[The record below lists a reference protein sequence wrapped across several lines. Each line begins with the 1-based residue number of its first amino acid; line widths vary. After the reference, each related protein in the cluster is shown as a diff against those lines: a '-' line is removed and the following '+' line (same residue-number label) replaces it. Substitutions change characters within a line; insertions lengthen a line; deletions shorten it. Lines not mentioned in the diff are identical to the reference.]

1 VSTTVDTRIAE
12 RRHQVREAWAR
23 RRLRWVVAGAGVVLL
38 GAVAYAALDS
48 PWLAVRHIEV
58 SGADRSPVGALL
70 GEAGVTP
77 GTPTIRVRPGAVAA
91 ILESNPWVAKAEVTV
106 TWPGTVG
113 VTVEER
119 VPAAWVDTGDRWVL
133 VAVDG
138 MVVAGGNPPGDA
150 PRVEGEVSG
159 LRPGDRLGDE
169 AAAAVVGFLGR
180 LPPEVVAG
188 ATGAATPRG
197 GVVSLGTITVLFGD
211 GTDLDLKAAAVTALL
226 DRGVAP
232 GSTINVISPSRP
244 AVSPG

>member
-1 VSTTVDTRIAE
+1 
-12 RRHQVREAWAR
+12 
-23 RRLRWVVAGAGVVLL
+23 
-38 GAVAYAALDS
+38 
-48 PWLAVRHIEV
+48 
-58 SGADRSPVGALL
+58 
-70 GEAGVTP
+70 
-77 GTPTIRVRPGAVAA
+77 VAA